1 MFGITPGMRL
11 FLLQDWVF
19 WPEED
24 TSGAFIVLIGLGV
37 IIVFAVLYNL
47 FRRGVRSPV
56 ISKTKGKSSTPTP
69 RKFSGFTFRKI
80 AALYNLDRDQAKLLE
95 YVFRSDGVSE
105 PSRVLQNPTLLD
117 RHFKRAFRAIEKNS
131 NTDED
136 AQENLEKLFSL
147 RNTIEA
153 GSGAEDTSPAR
164 ISDKTPAI
172 LVTGRDNFPVKVITS
187 RNQNVVVEIPRNT
200 LGTPV
205 RLSKGTKIS
214 LSFFTKSSSGFSL
227 DGSIIGPVQTDFGPG
242 LQITHTG
249 KAKPLVKRKYR
260 RRNTDTKCEFFFVN
274 VVESG
279 TGRKKT
285 SKLVVDNRRFK
296 GVVQDIS
303 AGGCALKTSAPVPVG
318 SRLKIVID
326 YDDSYLINVL
336 GQVIRT
342 NRSVTGTIIH
352 IKFLKVPR
360 RAFNSISTM
369 VYGYSDT

>member
-1 MFGITPGMRL
+1 MFGITPGMHL

-19 WPEED
+19 WPED
-24 TSGAFIVLIGLGV
+24 DSSGAITVLIGLGV
-37 IIVFAVLYNL
+37 IIFFSIVYRIFS
-47 FRRGVRSPV
+47 RGIKPTV
-56 ISKTKGKSSTPTP
+56 ISKGKSSVVAP
-69 RKFSGFTFRKI
+69 RKFNAFTFRKI
-80 AALYNLDRDQAKLLE
+80 ASMYGLDRDQAKLLE
-95 YVFRSDGVSE
+95 FVFRADAVSD
-105 PSRVLQNPTLLD
+105 PLRVLQNPTLLD
-117 RHFKRAFRAIEKNS
+117 RHFKRTFRTIEKNS

-136 AQENLEKLFSL
+136 AQQNLEKLFSL

-153 GSGAEDTSPAR
+153 GSGSEETSSAR

-172 LVTGRDNFPVKVITS
+172 LVTGRDSFPVKVISS
-187 RNQNVVVEIPRNT
+187 RNQNVVIEIPRNS

-205 RLSKGTKIS
+205 RLSKGTRIS
-214 LSFFTKSSSGFSL
+214 LSFFTKSNDGFSL

-242 LQITHTG
+242 LQINHTG
-249 KAKPLVKRKYR
+249 KAKPLVKRKFR
-260 RRNTDTKCEFFFVN
+260 RKQTDIKSEFFFVN

-285 SKLVVDNRRFK
+285 SKLVVDNRKFK
-296 GVVQDIS
+296 GSVQDIS
-303 AGGCALKTSAPVPVG
+303 VGGCSLKTAAPVPVG

-336 GQVIRT
+336 GHVIRS